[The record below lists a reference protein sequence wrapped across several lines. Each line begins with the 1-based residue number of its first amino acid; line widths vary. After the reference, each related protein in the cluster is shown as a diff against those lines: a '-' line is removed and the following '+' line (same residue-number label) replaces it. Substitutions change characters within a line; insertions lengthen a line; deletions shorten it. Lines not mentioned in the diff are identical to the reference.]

1 MTTSL
6 ITISYDP
13 IFNYSEFLK
22 SGVTSDCQIVF
33 PDGKEMKCHKIVL
46 SNSSKFFFN
55 AFTGDMSEQ
64 MTGVVN
70 ISYNPGNLLAS
81 VIQWMYDGKISKSIY
96 ENNLME
102 LYAIVHFYGVDVL
115 KDKVEEKIK
124 STVNI
129 NNISDYINKCYDDDL
144 QESLNVLAPIIG
156 EHINEYNVD
165 KLSDALDVRVYSLVL
180 KSSKLNDSEKLQ
192 HMKNFIKSYEMNS
205 EEKQMLRDSLSSPDN
220 TNLIKS
226 TFPNILP

>member
-1 MTTSL
+1 MTDS

-13 IFNYSEFLK
+13 IFNYSEFLE
-22 SGVTSDCQIVF
+22 SGVTWDCKIVF
-33 PDGKEMKCHKIVL
+33 PDGNEMKCHKIVL

-64 MTGVVN
+64 VTGVVN
-70 ISYNPGNLLAS
+70 ISYNPGNLLAD
-81 VIQWMYDGKISKSIY
+81 VIKWMYDGKISKNIY
-96 ENNLME
+96 ENKLME

-115 KDKVEEKIK
+115 KEKVEEKIK
-124 STVNI
+124 ESVNI
-129 NNISDYINKCYDDDL
+129 NNIFDYINKCYDDDL
-144 QESLNVLAPIIG
+144 QESLNILAPIIG

-180 KSSKLNDSEKLQ
+180 KASKLSDSEKLN

-205 EEKQMLRDSLSSPDN
+205 EEKQMLRDSLTAPENNS
-220 TNLIKS
+220 LIKS
-226 TFPNILP
+226 IFPDIL

>member
-1 MTTSL
+1 MTDS

-13 IFNYSEFLK
+13 IFNYSEFLE
-22 SGVTSDCQIVF
+22 SGVTWDCKIVF
-33 PDGKEMKCHKIVL
+33 PDGNEMKCHKIVL

-64 MTGVVN
+64 VTGVVN
-70 ISYNPGNLLAS
+70 ISYNPGNLLAD
-81 VIQWMYDGKISKSIY
+81 VIKWMYDGKISKNIY
-96 ENNLME
+96 ENKLME

-115 KDKVEEKIK
+115 KEKVEEKIK
-124 STVNI
+124 ESVNI
-129 NNISDYINKCYDDDL
+129 NNIFDYINKCYDDDL
-144 QESLNVLAPIIG
+144 QESLNILAPIIG

-180 KSSKLNDSEKLQ
+180 KSSKLSDSEKLN

-205 EEKQMLRDSLSSPDN
+205 EEKQMLRDSLTAPENNS
-220 TNLIKS
+220 LIKS
-226 TFPNILP
+226 IFPDIL